1 MKITSWSSMFVLVGG
16 RVVCTECKAS
26 QALDDEDKVFPHA
39 AMCCHDEKAA
49 QYPSESLHDTLD
61 MQRR

>member
-1 MKITSWSSMFVLVGG
+1 MFVLVGG